1 MAEYPHLNMVGE
13 EWSTRVPVVAH
24 WQRGKANFDGYV
36 SSLPS
41 LMDFP
46 LVDSMRGALAKPEEN
61 SLNAVY
67 ETLSL
72 DYLYPEPDKLVLFG
86 SNHDMARMYSA
97 VGEDV
102 DRYRMNLVFLM
113 TMPRIPQFYTG
124 DEILMTSTVKGR
136 DDASYRRDF
145 PGGWTGD
152 KVDAFRAAGLTA
164 QARGAQ
170 ELVRKLATWRK
181 GEPVIHSGRLMQFG
195 PENNTWVYFRYNDTR
210 RIMVAMNNN
219 SKEMRLPTARFQEM
233 LKGTASGVDILSG
246 KTVDLTRE
254 LRLAPKAT
262 LLIELP
268 GA

>member
-1 MAEYPHLNMVGE
+1 
-13 EWSTRVPVVAH
+13 
-24 WQRGKANFDGYV
+24 
-36 SSLPS
+36 
-41 LMDFP
+41 MDFP

-97 VGEDV
+97 VGEDF

-233 LKGTASGVDILSG
+233 LKGAASGVDILTG